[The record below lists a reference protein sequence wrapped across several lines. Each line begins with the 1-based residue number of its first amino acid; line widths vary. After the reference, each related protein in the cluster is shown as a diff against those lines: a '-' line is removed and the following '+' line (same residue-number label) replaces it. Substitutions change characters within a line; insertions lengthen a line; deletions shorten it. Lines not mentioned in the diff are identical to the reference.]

1 MKKKGWKI
9 LLTVCSIIYV
19 AALAVVVIAL
29 INNQKMIGEWRTIYN
44 FEPDPKSKISPE
56 AQNAALKKKIKSY
69 QPKGVY
75 IMIDSAEN
83 KYYLKEGDRILKE
96 GLVSTGSGEI
106 LVDPSGKRTWVFDTP
121 KGEFF
126 VKSKIQNPYWVK
138 PDWAFI
144 EEGEP
149 IPRRMEDRVEGGVLG
164 DYALGFGNGYFL
176 HGTLYTRLLGRNVTH
191 GCVRFGDED
200 LEAVFKAS
208 KIGTKIYIY

>member
-1 MKKKGWKI
+1 MKKKLWK
-9 LLTVCSIIYV
+9 LLLIAGGLIYI
-19 AALAVVVIAL
+19 AAVVVIAL
-29 INNQKMIGEWRTIYN
+29 ALIDNQKQIDQWKTAYDFKPEAR
-44 FEPDPKSKISPE
+44 SRISPA
-56 AQNAALKKKIKSY
+56 AQNSALKKKIQSY
-69 QPKGVY
+69 QPRGVY

-83 KYYLKEGDRILKE
+83 KYYLREGDKVLRE

-106 LVDPSGKRTWVFDTP
+106 LVEPNGKRSWVFDTP
-121 KGEFF
+121 KGEFL

-191 GCVRFGDED
+191 GCVRFADKD
-200 LEAVFKAS
+200 LEAIFKAS